1 MGVLPENRVI
11 KFRGR
16 GRTRIF
22 PPRCYDPPVLL
33 LIEIRKSGGAYET
46 LGRFSATPEEL
57 GELHVI
63 VAQHA
68 NPLDAI
74 DHLPAG
80 LLRDTFLSC
89 KEEGFEVRV
98 TLEGAN

>member
-1 MGVLPENRVI
+1 VR
-11 KFRGR
+11 
-16 GRTRIF
+16 
-22 PPRCYDPPVLL
+22 L
-33 LIEIRKSGGAYET
+33 LIEIRKAPGEFST

-57 GELHVI
+57 GELHTI

-80 LLRDTFLSC
+80 LLRDTFRSC
-89 KEEGFEVRV
+89 QENGFEVRV
-98 TLEGAN
+98 TVEEAN

>member
-1 MGVLPENRVI
+1 VSFAENGQ
-11 KFRGR
+11 KFYSSRAGT
-16 GRTRIF
+16 RTF
-22 PPRCYDPPVLL
+22 TPRCYDLPVRL
-33 LIEIRKSGGAYET
+33 LIEIRKSNGAFET

-57 GELHVI
+57 GELHII

-68 NPLDAI
+68 IPLDAI
-74 DHLPAG
+74 DCLPAG

-89 KEEGFEVRV
+89 QENGFEVRV